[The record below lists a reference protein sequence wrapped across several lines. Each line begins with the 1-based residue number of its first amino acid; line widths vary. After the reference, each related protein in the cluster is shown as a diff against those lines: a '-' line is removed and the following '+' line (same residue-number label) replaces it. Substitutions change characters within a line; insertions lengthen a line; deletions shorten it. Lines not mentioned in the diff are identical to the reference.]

1 MSESNVEK
9 RLRELEKE
17 VAAIQDRNRRV
28 EKDKAWETSTF
39 RIITVAIITYFVMC
53 LIFYFL
59 GIDRFFINAII
70 PTLGFV
76 LSTQSLSFIKNRWI
90 SNNAR

>member
-1 MSESNVEK
+1 MTTPNLENRIS
-9 RLRELEKE
+9 ELEKL
-17 VAAIQDRNRRV
+17 VAAIQERNRRV

-59 GIDRFFINAII
+59 GIDKFLFNAII

-76 LSTQSLSFIKNRWI
+76 LSTQSLSFIKNWWTAK
-90 SNNAR
+90 NAR